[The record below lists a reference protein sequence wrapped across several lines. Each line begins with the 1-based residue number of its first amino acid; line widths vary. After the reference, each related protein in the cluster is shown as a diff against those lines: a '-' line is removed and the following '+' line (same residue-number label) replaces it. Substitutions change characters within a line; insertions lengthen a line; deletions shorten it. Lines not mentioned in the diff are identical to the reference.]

1 MGKCSR
7 FLLLVFLFF
16 TVYLYSQQDGRQAHM
31 VLDGY
36 LDRDVIAAAELQLNA
51 LKVEVGGDLIIRVNS
66 FAGDIHGVLELATK
80 IYHLKVREGFH
91 VIVYIQ
97 GRAVGPA
104 AIFPFLADKLIVTPL
119 VAWGDI
125 LHGVED
131 QIQSSTLQ
139 NTIVPFIDLEAKRGE
154 TLQHLVS
161 AMIDP
166 YYKLVYGQKGDREI
180 KVEKNDQ
187 YRNDPLIINLK
198 GMKSLNLVD
207 EVLSDEEFQRN
218 YVVEGAKEAQM
229 SKASTMDKLNHRF
242 QKYISYSEID
252 NNLIGYLHIGVDLP
266 INQSTYIY
274 VKFALEEFVRK
285 RVRFVVLDLNTP
297 GGEVVSALKIVDLLQ
312 KLDMQH
318 HIPVVAFVHDWAV
331 SAGAMLAYSCR
342 FIGIEPNSL
351 MGAAEPVHMGQ
362 GGEMISA
369 SEKVNSALRAEF
381 SNLAM
386 FYGRNPLI
394 AEAMVD
400 KDMVLVL
407 RNHEVVRLRSE
418 SEVRTDGA
426 HPDVVLVEKGKLLT
440 LNAKQ
445 MMSYEV
451 ADFEVF
457 PTSLMEITDRERA
470 EKMWP
475 AEKLLL
481 FQQPYLA
488 KIPNSIIIEYRDW
501 RVGFFTFLSH
511 PFVTSLLVV
520 GLIIGFYIEINT
532 PGFGVPGSIGIGC
545 LALIMIASFASQAVH
560 WIEVIILGVGLI
572 LLALELFVIPG
583 FGITG
588 ILGIILTIV
597 GLFSLLLPDMGRF
610 NLFNLEVL
618 HLVGS
623 FFVERL
629 VWLCGALIF
638 SVIIIVILAKLF
650 SHRYFRFSKLI
661 LKGEQESQQGYVS
674 GVPREKLPQEG
685 ALGETLTPLR
695 PSGKVHI
702 GDNLFDVS
710 TQGGFI
716 EAHVT
721 VEVVRVEGN
730 QIIVRQLK
738 VEE

>member
-1 MGKCSR
+1 MDRCAH
-7 FLLLVFLFF
+7 FLLLFLLFF
-16 TVYLYSQQDGRQAHM
+16 TVCLYGWQNDRQAH
-31 VLDGY
+31 LFLEGY
-36 LDRDVIAAAELQLNA
+36 LDRDVITVAELQLNEFEAERRGA
-51 LKVEVGGDLIIRVNS
+51 LIVRIS
-66 FAGDIHGVLELATK
+66 SSAGDIYEVLELATR
-80 IYHLKVREGFH
+80 IHHLKVKGGVH
-91 VIVYIQ
+91 VVIYIQ

-104 AIFPFLADKLIVTPL
+104 AILPFLADELIVTPL

-125 LHGVED
+125 SYGVGD
-131 QIQSSTLQ
+131 RIQSSTLQ
-139 NTIVPFIDLEAKRGE
+139 NTIIPFIDPGAKRRA

-166 YYKLVYGQKGDREI
+166 YYKLVYGKEGDGDV
-180 KVEKNDQ
+180 KVEKNDHS
-187 YRNDPLIINLK
+187 RFGPLILNLK
-198 GMKSLNLVD
+198 GMESLNLVD
-207 EVLSDEEFQRN
+207 KVLSDEAFQRS
-218 YVVEGAKEAQM
+218 YVVDGEKEAQI
-229 SKASTMDKLNHRF
+229 SKVSIMDKLSHRL
-242 QKYISYSEID
+242 QKYISYSETG
-252 NNLIGYLHIGVDLP
+252 NNLIGYLHVGVDLP

-274 VKFALEEFVRK
+274 VKFALEEFVR
-285 RVRFVVLDLNTP
+285 RGVRFVVLDLNTP

-312 KLDMQH
+312 KLDIQH

-381 SNLAM
+381 ANLAM

-400 KDMVLVL
+400 KDMILVL
-407 RNHEVVRLRSE
+407 RNHEVVQLHSE
-418 SEVRTDGA
+418 NEVRTAGPD
-426 HPDVVLVEKGKLLT
+426 PDVVLIEKGKLLT

-445 MMSYEV
+445 LMSYEV

-457 PTSLMEITDRERA
+457 PTSLMEITDKERE

-475 AEKLLL
+475 AEKLLI

-488 KIPNSIIIEYRDW
+488 KIPNAIVIEYRDW
-501 RVGFFTFLSH
+501 RVGFFTFLSL
-511 PFVTSLLVV
+511 PFVTSLLVI

-532 PGFGVPGSIGIGC
+532 PGFGIPGSIGVGC

-588 ILGIILTIV
+588 ILGIVLTVV

-610 NLFNLEVL
+610 NLFNLEIL

-629 VWLCGALIF
+629 AWLCGALIL
-638 SVIIIVILAKLF
+638 SVVIIVILAKLF
-650 SHRYFRFSKLI
+650 SNRYFRFSKLI
-661 LKGEQESQQGYVS
+661 LKGEQEAKQGYIS
-674 GVPREKLPQEG
+674 GIPREKLPQEG
-685 ALGETLTPLR
+685 DLGETLTPLR
-695 PSGKVHI
+695 PSGKAHI

-710 TQGGFI
+710 TQGGFV

-721 VEVVRVEGN
+721 VEVIRVEGN
-730 QIIVRQLK
+730 QVIVRQLNGR
-738 VEE
+738 E